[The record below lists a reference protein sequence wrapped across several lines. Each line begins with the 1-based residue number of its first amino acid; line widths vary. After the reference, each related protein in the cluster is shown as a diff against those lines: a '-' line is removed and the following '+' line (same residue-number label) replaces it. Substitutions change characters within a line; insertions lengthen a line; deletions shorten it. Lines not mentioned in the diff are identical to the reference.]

1 MTSVPNKRAKAG
13 LIKIMKKEWI
23 KDLARDL
30 IALGGVPFLVLT
42 IARVSTGPVYYPLEF
57 IASAALFFILK
68 IIFKAESHAGIGAIL
83 LIFTSIYYN
92 HLLFTVFGLIVYIGI
107 VISLFYLKKNN
118 AEILK
123 GILLGL
129 ISAGT
134 AYFIIASKYGPF
146 LKGE

>member
-1 MTSVPNKRAKAG
+1 
-13 LIKIMKKEWI
+13 MKKEWI

-42 IARVSTGPVYYPLEF
+42 IARVSMGPAYYPLEF
-57 IASAALFFILK
+57 IVSAALFFILK
-68 IIFKAESHAGIGAIL
+68 MIFKAESHAGIGVIL

-92 HLLFTVFGLIVYIGI
+92 HVLFTVFALIVYIGI
-107 VISLFYLKKNN
+107 VISLFYLKKNR

-129 ISAGT
+129 VSAGIG
-134 AYFIIASKYGPF
+134 YFTVRSIF
-146 LKGE
+146 

>member
-1 MTSVPNKRAKAG
+1 
-13 LIKIMKKEWI
+13 MKKEWI

-42 IARVSTGPVYYPLEF
+42 IARVSMGPAYYPLEF
-57 IASAALFFILK
+57 IVSAGLFFILK
-68 IIFKAESHAGIGAIL
+68 MIFKAESHAGIGVIL

-92 HLLFTVFGLIVYIGI
+92 HVLFTVFALIVYIGI
-107 VISLFYLKKNN
+107 VISLFYLKKNR

-129 ISAGT
+129 ISAGIG
-134 AYFIIASKYGPF
+134 YFTIGSIF
-146 LKGE
+146 